1 MEKRM
6 SDPVVLDRSVISWL
20 LALAGAFILFLL
32 GIGVKDVRDKMKKV
46 DVLCVRVGK
55 LEERLDMEIRDRERH
70 R

>member
-1 MEKRM
+1 VA
-6 SDPVVLDRSVISWL
+6 DPIVLDRSVISWL

-55 LEERLDMEIRDRERH
+55 LEERVDSEMRDRERH
-70 R
+70 K